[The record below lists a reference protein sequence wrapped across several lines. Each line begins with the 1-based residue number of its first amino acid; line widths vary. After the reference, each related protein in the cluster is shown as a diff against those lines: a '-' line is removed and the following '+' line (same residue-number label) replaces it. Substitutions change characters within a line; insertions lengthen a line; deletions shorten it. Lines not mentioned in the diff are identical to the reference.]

1 MNDKTPVTDSVIYT
15 SVQAGILDTEFT
27 IDKIQQW
34 IGRLEQQLEAVVK
47 TAEFHETCH
56 KEAYSGDHAFKSAI
70 GQQDNVDY
78 PYA

>member
-1 MNDKTPVTDSVIYT
+1 MNPKFDSTIYT
-15 SVQAGILDTEFT
+15 SVQSGVLDTEHT
-27 IDKIQQW
+27 ISKIQEW
-34 IGRLEQQLEAVVK
+34 IGRLEQQLEAIVK

-70 GQQDNVDY
+70 GQEKNVYY